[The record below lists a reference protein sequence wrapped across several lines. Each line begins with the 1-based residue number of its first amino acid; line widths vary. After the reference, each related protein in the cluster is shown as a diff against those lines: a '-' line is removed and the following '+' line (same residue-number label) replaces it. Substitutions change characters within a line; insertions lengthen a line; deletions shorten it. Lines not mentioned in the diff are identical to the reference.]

1 MDRKMKKKKVL
12 GLIPTRLNSTRLPQ
26 KALLEIN
33 SIPLI
38 IHTYKR
44 AKMSKTLD
52 DVVICCDHK
61 KIYQVAKK
69 FKAKCILTSEHHS
82 NGTERIYEAYKK
94 LGKKYDLI
102 VDIQGDE
109 PLISPDHIDK
119 VANKHLNEKYADIV
133 LPTLSTKIKNNTNIV
148 RVVSNIDNYVLY
160 FSRSNIP
167 FEFKKNVNF
176 FNKHLSII
184 SFTPLALK
192 RFALHKQTPLELIE
206 DIELLRALEIGLK
219 IKTMKLKGD
228 SFSVDVEEDY
238 FKAKKKMTKDKF
250 FKFYKA

>member
-1 MDRKMKKKKVL
+1 MKKKHVL

-33 SIPLI
+33 NIPLI

-44 AKMSKTLD
+44 AKMSKKLN

-61 KIYQVAKK
+61 KIYQTAKK
-69 FKAKCILTSEHHS
+69 FKAKCIMTSEHHS

-94 LGKKYDLI
+94 IGKKHDLI

-109 PLISPDHIDK
+109 PLISPNHIDQ
-119 VANKHLNEKYADIV
+119 VINEHLKRKDADIV
-133 LPTLSTKIKNNTNIV
+133 LPLLSTKIRNNTNIV
-148 RVVSNIDNYVLY
+148 RVVNDINNYVLY

-167 FEFKKNVNF
+167 FEFKKNVKY

-184 SFTPLALK
+184 SFTPFALK
-192 RFALHKQTPLELIE
+192 KFALNKQTPLELIE
-206 DIELLRALEIGLK
+206 DIELMRALEIGLK
-219 IKTMKLKGD
+219 IKTIKLKGD
-228 SFSVDVEEDY
+228 SFSVDVEKDY
-238 FKAKKKMTKDKF
+238 YKAKKQMSKDKF
-250 FKFYKA
+250 FKFYKV

>member
-1 MDRKMKKKKVL
+1 MSKKNVL
-12 GLIPTRLNSTRLPQ
+12 GLIPTRLNSSRLPQ

-33 SIPLI
+33 NIPLI

-44 AKMSKTLD
+44 AKMSKKLD
-52 DVVICCDHK
+52 DVIICCDHK

-69 FKAKCILTSEHHS
+69 FKAKCILTSEHHL

-94 LGKKYDLI
+94 NGKKYDLLI
-102 VDIQGDE
+102 DIQGDE
-109 PLISPDHIDK
+109 PLISPTHIDK
-119 VANKHLNEKYADIV
+119 VVNEHIKNIDADII
-133 LPTLSTKIKNNTNIV
+133 LPTLLTKIKNNTNIV
-148 RVVSNIDNYVLY
+148 RVVNDINNFVLY

-167 FEFKKNVNF
+167 FEFKKNINF

-192 RFALHKQTPLELIE
+192 KFALHKQTPLEIIE

-219 IKTMKLKGD
+219 IKTVKLEGD
-228 SFSVDVEEDY
+228 SFSIDVVKDY
-238 FKAKKKMTKDKF
+238 FKAKKKMSKDKY
-250 FKFYKA
+250 FKFYKV

>member
-1 MDRKMKKKKVL
+1 MKKKKVL

-33 SIPLI
+33 KIPLI

-44 AKMSKTLD
+44 AKMSKKLD
-52 DVVICCDHK
+52 DVIICCDHK

-69 FKAKCILTSEHHS
+69 FKAKCILTSDHHL

-94 LGKKYDLI
+94 IGKKFDYVI
-102 VDIQGDE
+102 DIQGDE
-109 PLISPDHIDK
+109 TLISPTHIDTVVNEHLK
-119 VANKHLNEKYADIV
+119 NKEADII

-148 RVVSNIDNYVLY
+148 RVVNDMNKYVLY

-167 FEFKKNVNF
+167 FEFKKNINY

-184 SFTPLALK
+184 SFNPSALK
-192 RFALHKQTPLELIE
+192 KFALHKQTPLEQIE

-219 IKTMKLKGD
+219 IKTIKLKGD
-228 SFSVDVEEDY
+228 SFSVDVEKDY

-250 FKFYKA
+250 FKFYQA

>member
-1 MDRKMKKKKVL
+1 MKKKKVL

-33 SIPLI
+33 NIPLI

-44 AKMSKTLD
+44 AKMSKKLD

-102 VDIQGDE
+102 VDLQGDE
-109 PLISPDHIDK
+109 PLISPNHIDK
-119 VANKHLNEKYADIV
+119 VINKHLNEKYADIV
-133 LPTLSTKIKNNTNIV
+133 FPTL
-148 RVVSNIDNYVLY
+148 
-160 FSRSNIP
+160 
-167 FEFKKNVNF
+167 
-176 FNKHLSII
+176 
-184 SFTPLALK
+184 
-192 RFALHKQTPLELIE
+192 
-206 DIELLRALEIGLK
+206 
-219 IKTMKLKGD
+219 
-228 SFSVDVEEDY
+228 
-238 FKAKKKMTKDKF
+238 
-250 FKFYKA
+250 